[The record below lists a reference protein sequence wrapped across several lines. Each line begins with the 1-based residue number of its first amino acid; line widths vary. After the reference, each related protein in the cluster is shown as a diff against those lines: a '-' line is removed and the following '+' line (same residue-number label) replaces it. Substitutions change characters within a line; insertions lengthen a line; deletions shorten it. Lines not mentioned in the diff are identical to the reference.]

1 VLSSVSRSEAFG
13 IVQLEAM
20 ACGKPVINTQLRS
33 GVPFVSL
40 DGVTGLTVAP
50 RDSGEMA
57 KALNR
62 LLNDDEL
69 RKKYGESALHRVRA
83 EFTADAMAKRTLDVY
98 QQVINA
104 GLLCRD
110 VDQQVGKGAELSSAA
125 I

>member
-1 VLSSVSRSEAFG
+1 
-13 IVQLEAM
+13 
-20 ACGKPVINTQLRS
+20 
-33 GVPFVSL
+33 
-40 DGVTGLTVAP
+40 
-50 RDSGEMA
+50 MA

-110 VDQQVGKGAELSSAA
+110 VDEQVGKGAELSSAA